1 MKNFSLVVAL
11 SASFVALGQV
21 ESPSSESKPSNEVYS
36 PKVDTASVPGLL
48 IGVGILPGHTL
59 RRGDVISTPV
69 RIQLM
74 GTKLY
79 KGFGLFAAVEF
90 ASADIPFRDNSDP
103 EDPSEWSDSYF
114 RHMLGIQYSF
124 GKFGAYAG
132 MDMFSQNGFFR
143 SVGEGSASVGSG
155 RKTLGVTYNAFKG
168 LTVSLDFSAYAGP
181 AIGVNYLV
189 PLKGLK

>member
-1 MKNFSLVVAL
+1 MKRIALVFAL
-11 SASFVALGQV
+11 TASFIAIGQV
-21 ESPSSESKPSNEVYS
+21 ESPSSEGKPTPEVDS
-36 PKVDTASVPGLL
+36 PAADTVSVPGLL
-48 IGVGILPGHTL
+48 IGVGFLPGHTL

-69 RIQLM
+69 RIQVM

-90 ASADIPFRDNSDP
+90 ASADIPFQDNSDP
-103 EDPSEWSDSYF
+103 DDPSEWSNSYF
-114 RHMLGIQYSF
+114 RHMLGLQYSF

-132 MDMFSQNGFFR
+132 MDMFSRNGFFR

-181 AIGVNYLV
+181 AVGVNYLV